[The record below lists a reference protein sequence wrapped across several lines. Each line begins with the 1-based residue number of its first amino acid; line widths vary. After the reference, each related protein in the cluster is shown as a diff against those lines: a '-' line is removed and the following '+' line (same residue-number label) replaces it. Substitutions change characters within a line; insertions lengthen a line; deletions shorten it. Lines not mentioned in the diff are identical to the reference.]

1 MFAWQER
8 GKRALVA
15 LLAGAG
21 VLAGCE
27 GNGTDLDNLR
37 YGQVGEIYVRL
48 RTPIGAGTGELRQSI
63 TWSSSGPW
71 SVDESI
77 YYLERLGDGNLL
89 RPRIDPDL
97 YAASYATAIAQLNET
112 EGLSLFISELDPS
125 LIPVCGAGR
134 TEVLV
139 VIRDD
144 HRDQQRSWTR
154 CAVGSLAT
162 LTTSDAGPDAA
173 ASRVV
178 QAALLVRDFTTGAQ
192 FRSTYTGT
200 VPFATLDRG
209 DDSSSDLGTSTVI
222 RDEVSWLDFWADHR
236 AGQPSVTAP
245 FVDFDR
251 DQVVIAA
258 VGPRL
263 EAGDSVE
270 VRRILQL
277 EGGTVTEVVE
287 RIPGDFCSPLARTH
301 RPFHIVVAPIT
312 AQPMAFPV
320 TAVERVPC
328 G

>member
-1 MFAWQER
+1 M
-8 GKRALVA
+8 
-15 LLAGAG
+15 
-21 VLAGCE
+21 
-27 GNGTDLDNLR
+27 
-37 YGQVGEIYVRL
+37 
-48 RTPIGAGTGELRQSI
+48 
-63 TWSSSGPW
+63 
-71 SVDESI
+71 
-77 YYLERLGDGNLL
+77 
-89 RPRIDPDL
+89 
-97 YAASYATAIAQLNET
+97 
-112 EGLSLFISELDPS
+112 
-125 LIPVCGAGR
+125 
-134 TEVLV
+134 
-139 VIRDD
+139 
-144 HRDQQRSWTR
+144 
-154 CAVGSLAT
+154 
-162 LTTSDAGPDAA
+162 
-173 ASRVV
+173 
-178 QAALLVRDFTTGAQ
+178 
-192 FRSTYTGT
+192 
-200 VPFATLDRG
+200 
-209 DDSSSDLGTSTVI
+209 I